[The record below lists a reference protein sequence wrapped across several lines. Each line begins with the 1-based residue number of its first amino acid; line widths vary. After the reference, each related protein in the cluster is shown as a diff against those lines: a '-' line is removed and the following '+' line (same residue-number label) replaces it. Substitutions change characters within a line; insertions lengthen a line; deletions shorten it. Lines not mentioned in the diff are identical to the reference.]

1 MDFDDHLDAIVAAL
15 YLAHFGGAPDYQTNQ
30 HYLELFLTL
39 IEQGGDDPAALPEAG
54 KALSEIMF
62 KDSGGDGLVS
72 TNEAFVTLLYQRIL
86 GRAPDPEG
94 LAYWTHEL
102 DSQIT
107 SRGELAAL
115 IANAARAYPRDGE
128 HVANRAE
135 VAAAYAEY
143 DNSNASLLPWLGID
157 GSQIVAGVMGSL
169 TTIDAS
175 ASTATVIVTLDSART
190 NHITMGSGDD
200 IIYFQSYRPITLDD
214 HIDGGD
220 GYDTVAFRQNTFTAE
235 EYEAMR
241 NMRNI

>member
-1 MDFDDHLDAIVAAL
+1 MMPQELSGLPARTTCGFFSSLPLFTGRDVVLRFVLLEQEDIMDFDDHLDAIVAAL

-107 SRGELAAL
+107 SRGHGLAHHHRRQC
-115 IANAARAYPRDGE
+115 IHCDGHRHPGQRPHQPRHHGF
-128 HVANRAE
+128 
-135 VAAAYAEY
+135 
-143 DNSNASLLPWLGID
+143 G
-157 GSQIVAGVMGSL
+157 
-169 TTIDAS
+169 
-175 ASTATVIVTLDSART
+175 
-190 NHITMGSGDD
+190 
-200 IIYFQSYRPITLDD
+200 
-214 HIDGGD
+214 
-220 GYDTVAFRQNTFTAE
+220 
-235 EYEAMR
+235 
-241 NMRNI
+241 

>member
-107 SRGELAAL
+107 SRGHGLAHHHRRQC
-115 IANAARAYPRDGE
+115 IHCDG
-128 HVANRAE
+128 HRH
-135 VAAAYAEY
+135 
-143 DNSNASLLPWLGID
+143 PG
-157 GSQIVAGVMGSL
+157 QRPHQPHHHGVG
-169 TTIDAS
+169 
-175 ASTATVIVTLDSART
+175 
-190 NHITMGSGDD
+190 
-200 IIYFQSYRPITLDD
+200 
-214 HIDGGD
+214 
-220 GYDTVAFRQNTFTAE
+220 
-235 EYEAMR
+235 
-241 NMRNI
+241 